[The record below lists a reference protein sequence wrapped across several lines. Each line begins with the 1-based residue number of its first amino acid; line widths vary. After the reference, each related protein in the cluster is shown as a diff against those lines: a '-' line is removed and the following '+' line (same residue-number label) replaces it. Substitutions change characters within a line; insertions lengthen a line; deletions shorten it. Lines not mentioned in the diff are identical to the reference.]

1 MHKHSPAAPSSR
13 VTHLA
18 SWTLSACAVHCAIM
32 PFAVGVLP
40 LIGLGFFASEWFEWS
55 MVAAAAALGGAG
67 LGLSYARTHRD
78 RRPIAVFVAGLGV
91 LAAAHLLLGQRDLL
105 HAAMALAGAA
115 LMFVAGRMNHDC
127 STHAAH

>member
-1 MHKHSPAAPSSR
+1 MQVPGSSTASSR

-55 MVAAAAALGGAG
+55 MVGVAAALGGAG
-67 LGLSYARTHRD
+67 LGLSYARAHRNA
-78 RRPIAVFVAGLGV
+78 RPLALFLVGLGV
-91 LAAAHLLLGQRDLL
+91 IVSGHLALRQQDVM
-105 HAAMALAGAA
+105 HAVLALCGAG

-127 STHAAH
+127 SKHAAH